1 MEKIKSKVAVV
12 RCNSYNQL
20 LVDEQISKCL
30 ELIGGLD
37 RFVDKGD
44 RVLLKVNLLSPEPPE
59 KAITTHP
66 AVVAALIK
74 AVQALGASPIV
85 GDSSGGMMVDRS
97 RTNMSLIKTG
107 IKETAE
113 GLGAEVINFDT
124 AGVERII
131 NPRGVQPNPL
141 QIALPVLEADVVI
154 SVPKLKTHSAALYT
168 GAIKNMYG
176 AIPGALKMEYHRIAP
191 RPSDFTRILVDI
203 FQVTRPH
210 LAIMDGV
217 LAMEGNGPAAGSP
230 KQLGLLF
237 ASSDSV
243 ALDAVACT
251 CIGLNPQRV
260 STIKQAVEAGLGQAN
275 MADLELVGMRMED
288 VGINDFV
295 LPSNAMLD
303 KVPSF
308 IGSYLLGLLK
318 GRPVAAKDK
327 CTGCRICVN
336 SCPAGAISF
345 DRIPSVNYQE
355 CIDCLCCHELCP
367 EHAFELQQQ
376 NPAARRIVK
385 LLRQRKRK

>member
-168 GAIKNMYG
+168 GAIKN
-176 AIPGALKMEYHRIAP
+176 IK
-191 RPSDFTRILVDI
+191 
-203 FQVTRPH
+203 
-210 LAIMDGV
+210 
-217 LAMEGNGPAAGSP
+217 NGISSYSAAA
-230 KQLGLLF
+230 Q
-237 ASSDSV
+237 
-243 ALDAVACT
+243 
-251 CIGLNPQRV
+251 
-260 STIKQAVEAGLGQAN
+260 
-275 MADLELVGMRMED
+275 
-288 VGINDFV
+288 
-295 LPSNAMLD
+295 
-303 KVPSF
+303 
-308 IGSYLLGLLK
+308 
-318 GRPVAAKDK
+318 
-327 CTGCRICVN
+327 
-336 SCPAGAISF
+336 
-345 DRIPSVNYQE
+345 
-355 CIDCLCCHELCP
+355 
-367 EHAFELQQQ
+367 
-376 NPAARRIVK
+376 
-385 LLRQRKRK
+385 